1 MATPIYL
8 TGITTDIDVVEKYNE
23 LIKENLGSESLY
35 KNERNTSGYV

>member
-1 MATPIYL
+1 MSL
-8 TGITTDIDVVEKYNE
+8 NIDVVEKYNE